1 MLIRGLDESQADWD
15 ARLHQYRLSIGY
27 YGDQYDYDQ
36 DTDDQ
41 LDSGHGR
48 DISGEGPDG
57 YTEDGTPIYSVETE
71 LDTTG
76 SGLSDRQLSGHDPV
90 RYDDGIPVFYAE
102 GTAMAPG
109 MQAIYEQANAARRPG
124 ESNTHHNPYVQRDQP
139 GPGIDPNMR
148 GQITTPIEEIL
159 AMIEAGGGS
168 VPNLTTP
175 ESPAGGGGGGDITS
189 KLLDILGSL
198 AGGRGT
204 VLNNNGGQG
213 GGGGQ
218 GGEGGSV
225 SLDKVLDMIIRIGGA
240 TSTVNNTVTGIRQFG
255 MTDGEKAADYFEDAF
270 PGTTPWERL
279 GTPSQVTRPQE
290 SQALQAHEAMKA
302 QLINNTRNTII
313 TAWGQAAGKMID
325 AGMSPE
331 EISKL
336 TPQIN
341 GLMKQLGLPTNDMAG
356 NRPFGPENTPKGSL
370 MKQQMKEITAQM
382 NRWNQMTS
390 IEEKRASIEELR
402 AHIAYADTLI
412 KKGDLEAQLAQLP
425 ILKQQADAA
434 TTQAAASLKQ
444 AEAAQSQALTAGR
457 QLAINDKMAG
467 IQQQLANI
475 KSGELELGVTKAT
488 MELGHLKLAGIL
500 AKLDVDSRKQVDWT
514 IDQLESQIEEK
525 GVIDLV
531 GYKILENADVLSV
544 LAVIASLWG
553 PVGRLLGGALQKGAT
568 AARSAQAAKA
578 TAAAKRSLR
587 VNKAKISNRLNEWW
601 DHQKWKLRNPK
612 GRQLSLDDQWE
623 D

>member
-1 MLIRGLDESQADWD
+1 
-15 ARLHQYRLSIGY
+15 
-27 YGDQYDYDQ
+27 
-36 DTDDQ
+36 
-41 LDSGHGR
+41 
-48 DISGEGPDG
+48 
-57 YTEDGTPIYSVETE
+57 
-71 LDTTG
+71 
-76 SGLSDRQLSGHDPV
+76 
-90 RYDDGIPVFYAE
+90 
-102 GTAMAPG
+102 
-109 MQAIYEQANAARRPG
+109 
-124 ESNTHHNPYVQRDQP
+124 
-139 GPGIDPNMR
+139 
-148 GQITTPIEEIL
+148 
-159 AMIEAGGGS
+159 
-168 VPNLTTP
+168 
-175 ESPAGGGGGGDITS
+175 
-189 KLLDILGSL
+189 
-198 AGGRGT
+198 
-204 VLNNNGGQG
+204 
-213 GGGGQ
+213 
-218 GGEGGSV
+218 
-225 SLDKVLDMIIRIGGA
+225 
-240 TSTVNNTVTGIRQFG
+240 
-255 MTDGEKAADYFEDAF
+255 
-270 PGTTPWERL
+270 
-279 GTPSQVTRPQE
+279 
-290 SQALQAHEAMKA
+290 
-302 QLINNTRNTII
+302 
-313 TAWGQAAGKMID
+313 
-325 AGMSPE
+325 
-331 EISKL
+331 
-336 TPQIN
+336 
-341 GLMKQLGLPTNDMAG
+341 
-356 NRPFGPENTPKGSL
+356 
-370 MKQQMKEITAQM
+370 
-382 NRWNQMTS
+382 MTS